1 LRRAILPA
9 LPGQRNGH
17 TFHLQDIRFFKMKPP
32 IFWELISS
40 QDVEKPF
47 LDFDSKQVFS
57 PLYRHF
63 GEDPIVTGL
72 IFTVLVF
79 IGVTVYLILYVIYL
93 RIKSNLYQKKK
104 ARKFAVWEQNIL
116 PLIGS
121 EVEIPS
127 LIIET
132 IKKRDY
138 ELFAEF
144 IAPYLKDTKGDFLM
158 RSIDVLR
165 KVGVMEWERHQLKHS
180 KLTWRRA
187 LAVQRLGEFRDQD
200 NVTDLIHAL
209 NDEEPIISLNAAGAL
224 LKIGDNKLL
233 KKVISVLLKNEHL
246 TEELFAEILLNYESP
261 IDLDYLLNKEVEKY
275 PALARL
281 KVINFI
287 EHYNREEGTTR
298 SIEIIKKS
306 KKAIR
311 ILLDDEN
318 LPDEV
323 FEEILLKYKN
333 PEELEHILSQKVEKF
348 PKDSMNKIID
358 YIGYLNRLEGVP
370 ILIDLLGKSKNDE
383 QTICLI
389 KALGNL
395 GSEEALP
402 LLVDYLKSGHPA
414 IRALGTLKDET
425 TLEPLSRLL
434 EDKDYWCRYYAASSI
449 FQMGD
454 KGREFLQSFCDLT
467 QDSFARDMITQFL
480 YKPQ

>member
-1 LRRAILPA
+1 
-9 LPGQRNGH
+9 
-17 TFHLQDIRFFKMKPP
+17 MKPP
-32 IFWELISS
+32 IFWEMMSS
-40 QDVEKPF
+40 QDVEKLF
-47 LDFDSKQVFS
+47 LGFDSKQVFS
-57 PLYRHF
+57 PFYRF
-63 GEDPIVTGL
+63 FEEVPIVTGL
-72 IFTVLVF
+72 IFSVF
-79 IGVTVYLILYVIYL
+79 VVIGVTVFLILYVIYL
-93 RIKSNLYQKKK
+93 RIKFELYRKKK

-144 IAPYLKDTKGDFLM
+144 IAPYLKDTKGDFLK
-158 RSIDVLR
+158 RSTDVLR
-165 KVGVMEWERHQLKHS
+165 KVGAMEWERHQLKHS

-187 LAVQRLGEFRDQD
+187 LAVQRLGEFRDQE
-200 NVTDLIHAL
+200 NVKDLIHAL

-224 LKIGDNKLL
+224 LKMGDNELL

-261 IDLDYLLNKEVEKY
+261 IDLDYLLNNEEEKY
-275 PALARL
+275 PALARI
-281 KVINFI
+281 KVVNFV
-287 EHYNREEGTTR
+287 EHYNREEGTRR
-298 SIEIIKKS
+298 SLKIIKKS

-318 LPDEV
+318 LPDQV

-333 PEELEHILSQKVEKF
+333 PEELEHMLSQKVEKF
-348 PKDSMNKIID
+348 PVASMNKIFE

-383 QTICLI
+383 QTIRLI

-402 LLVDYLKSGHPA
+402 LLVDFLKSGHPV
-414 IRALGTLKDET
+414 IRAQSAKALGTLKDET
-425 TLEPLSRLL
+425 TKEPLSKLL
-434 EDKDYWCRYYAASSI
+434 EDEDYWCRYHAASSI
-449 FQMGD
+449 FQMGE
-454 KGREFLQSFCDLT
+454 KGEEFLKNFRNHT
-467 QDSFARDMITQFL
+467 QDPFARDMITQFL
-480 YKPQ
+480 HKPQ

>member
-1 LRRAILPA
+1 
-9 LPGQRNGH
+9 
-17 TFHLQDIRFFKMKPP
+17 
-32 IFWELISS
+32 LIA
-40 QDVEKPF
+40 
-47 LDFDSKQVFS
+47 
-57 PLYRHF
+57 
-63 GEDPIVTGL
+63 
-72 IFTVLVF
+72 
-79 IGVTVYLILYVIYL
+79 
-93 RIKSNLYQKKK
+93 N
-104 ARKFAVWEQNIL
+104 
-116 PLIGS
+116 

-144 IAPYLKDTKGDFLM
+144 ITPYLKDTKGDFLK
-158 RSIDVLR
+158 RLIDVLR
-165 KVGVMEWERHQLKHS
+165 EVGAMEWERHQLKRS
-180 KLTWRRA
+180 QLAWRRA
-187 LAVQRLGEFRDQD
+187 LAVQRLGEYRDQE
-200 NVTDLIHAL
+200 NVEDLIHAL
-209 NDEEPIISLNAAGAL
+209 NDEDLIISLNAAGAL
-224 LKIGDNKLL
+224 LKMGDNELL

-261 IDLDYLLNKEVEKY
+261 IDLDYLLNKRVEKY
-275 PALARL
+275 SALSRI

-287 EHYNREEGTTR
+287 EHYNREEGTVR
-298 SIEIIKKS
+298 SIDTIKKS

-333 PEELEHILSQKVEKF
+333 PEELERVLSQKVEKF
-348 PKDSMNKIID
+348 PASSMSKIFD

-383 QTICLI
+383 HTICLI

-402 LLVDYLKSGHPA
+402 LLVDFLKSGHPV
-414 IRALGTLKDET
+414 IRAQSAKALGTLKDRT

-434 EDKDYWCRYYAASSI
+434 DDEDYWCRYYAASTI
-449 FQMGD
+449 FQMGER
-454 KGREFLQSFCDLT
+454 GIEFLQNFRNKTHDR
-467 QDSFARDMITQFL
+467 FAKDMITQFL
-480 YKPQ
+480 HKPQ